1 MVRFARAEGS
11 KGSNKKQYEDATPWT
26 EIVSQLETSKKKRKK
41 NQDEEDNEKKDG
53 ILGQVANK
61 KKKIDT
67 GKQETRLQNASHS
80 AFQITKNQKN
90 DKENGQPVLAVQNA
104 VKKTKKGK
112 KKGPKTSVP
121 EYTISS
127 EGKKV
132 KVFRDGTERTW
143 FDLPY
148 EESDTMT
155 RYDGMWVKKDMVEK
169 LNCLKAALQ
178 EEGLDEKG
186 IMRKMMKAKRK
197 AHQKLRIELIYQQ
210 KNLVSEAAGEKN
222 KNDSGSKNNPPQKN
236 KKKNQKQVVIGNGSL
251 SSLNKGSS
259 VQLKKNKCKQLE
271 EQSTR
276 EQIHPEVEQ
285 MTGENDSVQEDDTR
299 VMISQTSGEV
309 QKRKRKDIVGGSKKT
324 PSQVNGNK
332 RKEGRDCM
340 TVLTTQDDG
349 KVKKKLKKDTLHT
362 ETIEEQI
369 NIGDKDDD
377 KMTDTLQ
384 TNSKVKKNIKSKKAK
399 LAMKT
404 LPSQT
409 NNENEAEDKEKSVTP
424 QPESE
429 KKKKEKD
436 EIEITTPHSDNKKKN
451 SSSKTEMSQSPI
463 NTQQKTEAD
472 ETFETH
478 DYKTNKMENASSFQG
493 DFEENEL
500 MTNFDEYWVLRK
512 DVEAL
517 EAAKVDELETIYATR
532 TDGSRGELTK
542 EEKILLQRA
551 VKKRKRFYHRKLVQ
565 KLNMGKRVMNNRKGK
580 KDTKNEDSGI
590 VVKFDGFFVKK
601 EAADR
606 LHKLRS
612 KLYKEGLSQEE
623 VDKLIKKERRKEERV
638 LKNERSLVCLNCRQP
653 GHMVSA
659 CPSIAAADGEG
670 QPSICYTCGSTEHTS
685 SSCNLKKGSE
695 KSFSFA
701 TCYICKESG
710 HISRQCPDNPRGLY
724 PRGGACRG
732 CGSVEHLAKDC
743 PDLQKENAEY
753 TIKVG
758 RMKGEEL
765 EALDENDEAGDQ
777 DTSPSP
783 SKWTKCK
790 TDLTLSTKMWIE
802 AMSAK
807 WMIMDCGLSPAST
820 RKRLVMMEVERELAT
835 VFLLA

>member
-132 KVFRDGTERTW
+132 KVFDRVNT
-143 FDLPY
+143 
-148 EESDTMT
+148 
-155 RYDGMWVKKDMVEK
+155 
-169 LNCLKAALQ
+169 
-178 EEGLDEKG
+178 
-186 IMRKMMKAKRK
+186 
-197 AHQKLRIELIYQQ
+197 
-210 KNLVSEAAGEKN
+210 AGRADQFTPVY
-222 KNDSGSKNNPPQKN
+222 KNDSGSKNNPPKKN

-565 KLNMGKRVMNNRKGK
+565 KLNVGKRVMNNRKGK

-790 TDLTLSTKMWIE
+790 VVK
-802 AMSAK
+802 
-807 WMIMDCGLSPAST
+807 
-820 RKRLVMMEVERELAT
+820 
-835 VFLLA
+835 FL